1 MRLPVDMTGMSSTS
15 AQIFVAGPRDLRTR
29 RPARTC
35 VGLIL
40 MSLMLTL
47 AIQRVVIAAPRGS
60 APYAT
65 LQVQALAP
73 NGHVSS
79 SAHVIDVSGAYPG
92 MLAKRSTFDVRNAGT
107 MPLAFTVTSRNLVTT
122 GARSL
127 DDVLRIVVRDAAG
140 HLEYRG
146 RLSGL
151 RIAHT
156 GALAPQ
162 TAATFTVDVTWASGP
177 ADAAYEGAGL
187 SFSIVASGSAP

>member
-15 AQIFVAGPRDLRTR
+15 AQIFVAGPRNLRTR
-29 RPARTC
+29 RRVRTY

-40 MSLMLTL
+40 MTLTL
-47 AIQRVVIAAPRGS
+47 TFAIQRVVSAAPRGS
-60 APYAT
+60 APYAA
-65 LQVQALAP
+65 LQVQALGS

-92 MLAKRSTFDVRNAGT
+92 MRATRSTFDVRNVGT
-107 MPLAFTVTSRNLVTT
+107 MPLAFTVTSTNLVAT
-122 GARSL
+122 ARSL

-146 RLSGL
+146 RLSDL
-151 RIAHT
+151 RIAHP
-156 GALAPQ
+156 GALAPRS
-162 TAATFTVDVTWASGP
+162 ATSFTVDVTWPSGP
-177 ADAAYEGAGL
+177 SDPAYEGAGL